1 MIVERLKQHPIIP
14 VLRKVPYE
22 KSQSIIKA
30 LYDGGIRAVEITME
44 SVGAESIIQ
53 ETLKAFPEDLL
64 VGAGTV
70 LSKGDCQRAID
81 AGAQFI
87 VSPVLDE
94 AVMQYALE
102 QNVPFIPGVFTPSE
116 MVKAHNGGAA
126 MIKLFPASVL
136 GPAFIKDVQGPLS
149 HIDIMTTGGITM
161 ETASTYLDAGAKVV
175 GAGSALVRKDLVESN
190 DWAGLTAETISWVTL
205 CGK

>member
-53 ETLKAFPEDLL
+53 ETLEAFPEDLL

-70 LSKGDCQRAID
+70 LSNGDCQRAIE

-94 AVMQYALE
+94 TVMQYALE

-116 MVKAHNGGAA
+116 MVEAHNGGAA

-161 ETASTYLDAGAKVV
+161 ETASTYLDVGAKLV
-175 GAGSALVRKDLVESN
+175 GAGSALVRKDLVASN
-190 DWAGLTAETISWVTL
+190 DWAGLTAETISWVNS

>member
-1 MIVERLKQHPIIP
+1 MIVEKLKQYPIIP

-44 SVGAESIIQ
+44 TVGAVNIIQ
-53 ETLKAFPEDLL
+53 ETLEAYSTDLL

-70 LSKGDCQRAID
+70 LSKADCKRAID

-94 AVMQYALE
+94 EVMQYAIE

-116 MVKAHNGGAA
+116 MLKAHNGGAA
-126 MIKLFPASVL
+126 MVKLFPASIL
-136 GPAFIKDVQGPLS
+136 GPAFIKDVKGPLG
-149 HIDIMTTGGITM
+149 HIDIMTTGGITL
-161 ETASTYLDAGAKVV
+161 ETAKIYLDAGAKVV

-190 DWAGLTAETISWVTL
+190 NWAVLTEETISWMNASIN
-205 CGK
+205 